1 MRSLDIHP
9 ADFAENM
16 KALAEEAQK
25 NMEDGSL
32 RKSPPTFL
40 QMLRPLVLG
49 LEALS
54 RATTE
59 NTMVLTRLES
69 AAHHQESLPRM
80 ISEIQEKVD
89 GRKNIDQQLFDAM
102 HEELK
107 GYKDAFILE
116 ALQKPLVRDLIAL
129 YDDITQIHRQMVVFK
144 SALDAMPQNNSP
156 SQSVCSH
163 LNTVGTNLDHTVHF
177 LLEIMARM
185 ELTPLAS
192 HTGKLDKTLQRA
204 VDVEPAENAEEDGD
218 IVSSMKQ
225 GFLWRDRVIRPEEV
239 VVKKWKDGFLVALN
253 NQAAEQPAD
262 NCIVQSNASVA
273 KELPHSTNTNP
284 VVK

>member
-1 MRSLDIHP
+1 MQPTEIQP

-16 KALAEEAQK
+16 KALADEAQK
-25 NMEDGSL
+25 HMEDGSY
-32 RKSPPTFL
+32 RKTPPTFL

-59 NTMVLTRLES
+59 NTMTLTRLES
-69 AAHHQESLPRM
+69 ASHNHEALPRM
-80 ISEIQEKVD
+80 ISDIQEKVD
-89 GRKNIDQQLFDAM
+89 GRNNVNQQLFDAL

-129 YDDITQIHRQMVVFK
+129 YDDITEIHRQMVVFK
-144 SALDAMPQNNSP
+144 GALDAMPQGSLP
-156 SQSVCSH
+156 GHSVSSH

-177 LLEIMARM
+177 LVEIMARM
-185 ELTPLAS
+185 ELTPLEP

-204 VDVEPAENAEEDGD
+204 VDVEPADSEAEDGD

-225 GFLWRDRVIRPEEV
+225 GFLWRGRIIRPEEV
-239 VVKKWKDGFLVALN
+239 VVKKWKDGYLVALN
-253 NQAAEQPAD
+253 TAAEHPAE
-262 NCIVQSNASVA
+262 NCGVQSGMSDAIGYSA
-273 KELPHSTNTNP
+273 PTTQTQP
-284 VVK
+284 